1 MAAPKMTMA
10 LASLLLSGAFAHRL
24 QSDGQSIVTVE
35 TQQLGTTT
43 SNGVLLYSLNYCTV
57 FQTTEC
63 GVGLATAT
71 EGVSVSFASES
82 SAGYSAPVDSI
93 TQAVSSATS
102 VVGETVPG
110 EPKPTMVWSDAATV
124 VSQPTA
130 TVFSATDS
138 IGSASVETNSVLA
151 ATGSEVASSGTASAS
166 GSVTANEQTNA
177 TSVLSHSSPSGSMTA
192 PAAPDRTNA
201 GVVLKAVSGVAF
213 GTVAMAMALFM

>member
-10 LASLLLSGAFAHRL
+10 LASLLLSGAFAHTS
-24 QSDGQSIVTVE
+24 QPASQSIVSVE

-43 SNGVLLYSLNYCTV
+43 SNGILLYSVNYCTV

-71 EGVSVSFASES
+71 EAVSVAAES

-93 TQAVSSATS
+93 TQAVSSAASAVEAPTA
-102 VVGETVPG
+102 PG

-130 TVFSATDS
+130 TVYSVTDS
-138 IGSASVETNSVLA
+138 IGSSAETNSVLA
-151 ATGSEVASSGTASAS
+151 ATASEAASSGAPSAS
-166 GSVTANEQTNA
+166 GSVTASEQSNA
-177 TSVLSHSSPSGSMTA
+177 TSILTHTSASGSMTA

-201 GVVLKAVSGVAF
+201 GVVLEAFTGVAF
-213 GTVAMAMALFM
+213 GTVAMVMALFM